1 MANLSAPRISGRA
14 LRALVPTVKA
24 TPLKHALV
32 GVLRAQ
38 LGIDSVR
45 ALAEEYR
52 GPLPVD
58 QRPARARAE
67 HGRETASLGI
77 PEASAWPRTSAS
89 FARAYAGAAARP
101 VDVARRALAFAR
113 DLAARSPSLGP
124 LVTYEDERAL
134 GAAEESAAR
143 FERGAPRALEGVPVV
158 IKEEVDVAGLVTRL
172 GTGWIRGA
180 PAREDCPAVARL
192 RAAGAIVLGHSP
204 MTEYGMSPLGQNPH
218 RVMPRNP
225 HDERRLA
232 GGSSTGSGVAVAT
245 GVAPMALGV
254 DGGGSIR
261 IPAAHNGVFGLKPT
275 FGRIPMVGG
284 GTGTGSTVG
293 HAGPLAASAAD
304 LAAFLEVCA
313 GEDPRDPASVGQPL
327 LGSLG
332 GALGR
337 GVRGLTI
344 GVDEAE
350 WAAADTQ
357 IARAGRD
364 ALRALEADGARIVDV
379 RVGLAARAPAIG
391 YLTIALE
398 TLVGLRS
405 VLPIHGSE
413 LGLDLQLML
422 AGLEAFRSDD
432 YLDAQRLRVTLRR
445 QVAETLRG
453 VDLMALPTVAR
464 AAPRATEEEAREGFV
479 DSAAIDAACRF
490 AFLGNL
496 TGVPCGT
503 APVGVDRDGMPI
515 GLQLVGDAW
524 DEACVLQAMAHLE
537 RAGAAEVVRPRS
549 ADDLL
554 A

>member
-38 LGIDSVR
+38 LGIDAVR

-58 QRPARARAE
+58 QRPTRARSSHA
-67 HGRETASLGI
+67 RASLGLGL
-77 PEASAWPRTSAS
+77 PPAQEWPRTNGSY
-89 FARAYAGAAARP
+89 ARAYAEGTARP
-101 VDVARRALAFAR
+101 LDVARKALAFAR
-113 DLAARSPSLGP
+113 DLGARTPSLGP
-124 LVTYEDERAL
+124 LVAYDDERAL
-134 GAAEESAAR
+134 AAAEESAAR
-143 FERGAPRALEGVPVV
+143 FARGAARELEGVPVV
-158 IKEEVDVAGLVTRL
+158 IKEEVDVQGLVTRL

-192 RAAGAIVLGHSP
+192 RQAGAVVLGHSP

-261 IPAAHNGVFGLKPT
+261 IPAVHNGVFGLKPT
-275 FGRIPMVGG
+275 FGRIPMAGS

-293 HAGPLAASAAD
+293 HAGPLGASCHD
-304 LAAFLEVCA
+304 LAAFLQACGGA
-313 GEDPRDPASVGQPL
+313 DDRDPASVGQPPL
-327 LGSLG
+327 EGLEA
-332 GALGR
+332 ALGR
-337 GVRGLTI
+337 GVRGLTVGI
-344 GVDEAE
+344 DEAE
-350 WAAADTQ
+350 WAVADPEL
-357 IARAGRD
+357 ARAARD
-364 ALRALEADGARIVDV
+364 ALRALEADGARLVDV
-379 RVGLAARAPAIG
+379 RIGLAARAPAIG

-413 LGLDLQLML
+413 FGLDLQLML

-432 YLDAQRLRVTLRR
+432 YLDAQRLRATLRR
-445 QVAETLRG
+445 QVAEALRS
-453 VDLMALPTVAR
+453 VDLLALPTVAR
-464 AAPRATEEEAREGFV
+464 SAPRATEEEAREGFV

-503 APVGVDRDGMPI
+503 APVGVDRE
-515 GLQLVGDAW
+515 GLPLGVQLVGDAW

-537 RAGAAEVVRPRS
+537 RAGVARVVRPRS